1 MGPWDAS
8 FTRAFSLQSKY
19 VLSGKTLSTDADMQ
33 MILTLNIN
41 ILLDK
46 DVLINVRR
54 NRILCYVSLCP
65 GHTFLV
71 WIRAFIKYIEKYGTR
86 WRNLEMNKT
95 ILQGSKGSVFL
106 QYYSLNL
113 SSFWRS

>member
-1 MGPWDAS
+1 M
-8 FTRAFSLQSKY
+8 
-19 VLSGKTLSTDADMQ
+19 KTLSTDADMQ

-71 WIRAFIKYIEKYGTR
+71 WIRAFI
-86 WRNLEMNKT
+86 
-95 ILQGSKGSVFL
+95 
-106 QYYSLNL
+106 
-113 SSFWRS
+113 